1 MPESKS
7 RKKPTSPKPA
17 AVTVPKE
24 DAPNPV
30 WYVPIFVGLMVLGLV
45 WVVVTYVT
53 DGRLPIAPLGSWNLA
68 VGFGFILVG
77 FGMTMRWR

>member
-7 RKKPTSPKPA
+7 RKKPAAPSP
-17 AVTVPKE
+17 AVAPRE
-24 DAPNPV
+24 DAPNPP
-30 WYVPIFVGLMVLGLV
+30 WFVPTFLGLLVLGLV
-45 WVVVTYVT
+45 WVVTTYLT
-53 DGRLPIAPLGSWNLA
+53 SGAWPIPPLGSWNLA